1 MTTPRWGLAVLA
13 IVTVVIV
20 QVALLD
26 TLRPVGGVR
35 IDLPLLL
42 VLGFGFAARPADAAA
57 LGFVTGLVLDLHQ
70 LTPLGLS
77 ALVYAV
83 AGWSLA
89 VGRVQ
94 VLDAGPFFR
103 TVQGGVA
110 AVSISVLLWVSGVLL
125 EQDPVQSGLPLVTWL
140 LGLAIMG
147 ALGVHPA
154 TAVARWLHR
163 NHPLASGAAVER
175 TRAA

>member
-1 MTTPRWGLAVLA
+1 MRWGLACLV
-13 IVTVVIV
+13 IVTVVII
-20 QVALLD
+20 QVAVVD

-42 VLGFGFAARPADAAA
+42 VLGFGFAARPPDAAA
-57 LGFVTGLVLDLHQ
+57 LGFLTGLLVDLHQ

-94 VLDAGPFFR
+94 VLDAGTFFR
-103 TVQGGVA
+103 TVQGALA
-110 AVSISVLLWVSGVLL
+110 AVSVTALLWLSGSLL
-125 EQDPVQSGLPLVTWL
+125 EQGPVASGWPLVARV
-140 LGLAIMG
+140 LGVAVVG
-147 ALGVHPA
+147 AVGVHPA
-154 TAVARWLHR
+154 TALGRWLHR
-163 NHPLASGAAVER
+163 GHPLASGAAVER